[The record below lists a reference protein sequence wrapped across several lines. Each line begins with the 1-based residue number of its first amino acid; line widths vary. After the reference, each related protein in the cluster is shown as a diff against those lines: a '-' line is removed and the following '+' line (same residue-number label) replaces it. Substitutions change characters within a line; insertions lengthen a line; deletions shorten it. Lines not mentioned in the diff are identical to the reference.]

1 MFLSSSEIS
10 SRLVSDLRLGL
21 PIILYDAEQF
31 VLAAA
36 IETLYSEK
44 LEKIIEITKNQDF
57 EIAIT
62 NRRAKVL
69 KVRVYNETATR
80 ISIKGKVGLQI
91 LQAIADPS
99 KDLDYQYKGPFN
111 SERDGDFE
119 IASLSLS
126 LCKKARL
133 LPASILITIP
143 KGLRD
148 ELVSSQ
154 ISESN
159 IRDLKIK
166 SDETNFL
173 SNLSSAQLPIS
184 GQQNISLTVFRE
196 VTDLTEHYAIVFGNP
211 TVTQPALTRVHSACF
226 TGDLLGSE
234 KCDCGEQFNVSM
246 SKMRNE
252 GNGILLYLNQ
262 EGRGIGLANKMR
274 AYHLQNIGFDTVDA
288 NHRLGFEDDERDLEI
303 AAKILKS
310 LGVSTVKLL
319 TNNPKKIE
327 LLTNNGISVKERV
340 PLIVSMNPNNEN
352 YLKTKAK
359 KSGHLF

>member
-99 KDLDYQYKGPFN
+99 KDLDYPYKGPFN

-133 LPASILITIP
+133 LPASILINIP

-211 TVTQPALTRVHSACF
+211 KVTQPALTRVHSACF

-246 SKMRNE
+246 SKMKNE

-340 PLIVSMNPNNEN
+340 PLVVSMNPNNEN

>member
-1 MFLSSSEIS
+1 MLLNASEIS

-21 PIILYDAEQF
+21 PVILYDGQQI
-31 VLAAA
+31 VLAAS

-44 LEKIIEITKNQDF
+44 LEKINQIAKSKKF

-69 KVRVYNETATR
+69 NARIYNEVVTR
-80 ISIKGKVGLQI
+80 LSIEEKIDIQL
-91 LQAIADPS
+91 LHAIADPS
-99 KDLDYQYKGPFN
+99 KDLDYPLKGPFQ
-111 SERDGDFE
+111 SEREGSFD

-133 LPASILITIP
+133 LPASILVNITNSI
-143 KGLRD
+143 RR
-148 ELVSSQ
+148 ELVSAQ
-154 ISESN
+154 ISECDIN
-159 IRDLKIK
+159 NLKIK
-166 SDETNFL
+166 SEETTFL
-173 SNLSSAQLPIS
+173 PTLSSAQLPI
-184 GQQNISLTVFRE
+184 GGHQNISLTVFRE
-196 VTDLTEHYAIVFGNP
+196 LTDLTEHYAIVFGKPKNS
-211 TVTQPALTRVHSACF
+211 QPVLTRVHSACF

-234 KCDCGEQFNVSM
+234 KCDCGEQFSVSM
-246 SKMRNE
+246 SKMKNE

-274 AYHLQNIGFDTVDA
+274 AYHLQSIGFDTVDA

-303 AAKILKS
+303 AAKILRS
-310 LGVSTVKLL
+310 LDVNDVKLM

-327 LLTNNGISVKERV
+327 LLTSHGITVKERV

>member
-1 MFLSSSEIS
+1 MLLNASEIS

-21 PIILYDAEQF
+21 PVILYDEQHI
-31 VLAAA
+31 VLAAS

-44 LEKIIEITKNQDF
+44 LEKINQIAKSKKF

-69 KVRVYNETATR
+69 NARIYNESVTR
-80 ISIKGKVGLQI
+80 LSIEEKIDIHL
-91 LQAIADPS
+91 LHAIADPS
-99 KDLDYQYKGPFN
+99 KDLDYPLKGPFK
-111 SERDGDFE
+111 SEREGSFD

-133 LPASILITIP
+133 LPASILVNITNSI
-143 KGLRD
+143 RR
-148 ELVSSQ
+148 ELVSAQ
-154 ISESN
+154 ISECDISN
-159 IRDLKIK
+159 LKVK
-166 SDETNFL
+166 SEETTFL
-173 SNLSSAQLPIS
+173 PTLSSAQLPIS

-196 VTDLTEHYAIVFGNP
+196 LTDLTEHYAIVFGKPKNN
-211 TVTQPALTRVHSACF
+211 QPVLTRVHSACF

-234 KCDCGEQFNVSM
+234 KCDCGEQFSVSM
-246 SKMRNE
+246 SKMKNE

-274 AYHLQNIGFDTVDA
+274 AYHLQSIGFDTVDA

-303 AAKILKS
+303 AAKILRS
-310 LGVSTVKLL
+310 LDIHNVKLM

-327 LLTNNGISVKERV
+327 LLTGHGITVKERV
-340 PLIVSMNPNNEN
+340 PLIVSINPNNEN

>member
-1 MFLSSSEIS
+1 MLLNASEIS

-21 PIILYDAEQF
+21 PVILYDEKKI
-31 VLAAA
+31 VLAAS

-44 LEKIIEITKNQDF
+44 LEKINQISKSKKF

-69 KVRVYNETATR
+69 NARIYNEAVTR
-80 ISIKGKVGLQI
+80 LSIEEKIDIQL
-91 LQAIADPS
+91 LHAIADPS
-99 KDLDYQYKGPFN
+99 KDLDYPLKGPFQ
-111 SERDGDFE
+111 SKREGSFD
-119 IASLSLS
+119 IASLSLD

-133 LPASILITIP
+133 LPASILVNIT
-143 KGLRD
+143 KSKRR
-148 ELVSSQ
+148 ELISAQ
-154 ISESN
+154 ISECDIN
-159 IRDLKIK
+159 DLKINTE
-166 SDETNFL
+166 ETTFL
-173 SNLSSAQLPIS
+173 PTLSSAQLPIG

-196 VTDLTEHYAIVFGNP
+196 LTDLTEHYAIVFGKPKNA
-211 TVTQPALTRVHSACF
+211 QPVLTRVHSACF

-234 KCDCGEQFNVSM
+234 KCDCGEQFSVSM
-246 SKMRNE
+246 SKMKNE
-252 GNGILLYLNQ
+252 GNGVLLYLNQ

-274 AYHLQNIGFDTVDA
+274 AYHLQSIGFDTVDA

-310 LGVSTVKLL
+310 LDIHDVKLM

-327 LLTNNGISVKERV
+327 LLTSHGVTVTERV
-340 PLIVSMNPNNEN
+340 PLIVSINPNNEN

>member
-1 MFLSSSEIS
+1 MLLNASEIS

-21 PIILYDAEQF
+21 PVILYDRQQI
-31 VLAAA
+31 VLAAS

-44 LEKIIEITKNQDF
+44 LDKINQIAKSEKF

-69 KVRVYNETATR
+69 NARIYNEAVTR
-80 ISIKGKVGLQI
+80 LSIKEKIDIQL
-91 LQAIADPS
+91 LHAIADPS
-99 KDLDYQYKGPFN
+99 KDLDYPLKGPFQ
-111 SERDGDFE
+111 SEREGSFD

-133 LPASILITIP
+133 LPASILVNITDSI
-143 KGLRD
+143 RR
-148 ELVSSQ
+148 ELVSAQ
-154 ISESN
+154 ISECN
-159 IRDLKIK
+159 INNLKIK
-166 SDETNFL
+166 SEETTFL
-173 SNLSSAQLPIS
+173 PTLSSAQLPI
-184 GQQNISLTVFRE
+184 GGHQNISLTVFRE
-196 VTDLTEHYAIVFGNP
+196 LTDLTEHYAIVFGEP
-211 TVTQPALTRVHSACF
+211 KDSQPVLTRVHSACF

-234 KCDCGEQFNVSM
+234 KCDCGEQFSVSM
-246 SKMRNE
+246 SIMKNE

-274 AYHLQNIGFDTVDA
+274 AYHLQSIGFDTVDA

-303 AAKILKS
+303 AAKILKT
-310 LGVSTVKLL
+310 LGVHDVKLM

-327 LLTNNGISVKERV
+327 LLTSQGIKVKERV
-340 PLIVSMNPNNEN
+340 PLIASINPNNKD
-352 YLKTKAK
+352 YLRTKAK

>member
-1 MFLSSSEIS
+1 MLLSSSEMS

-21 PIILYDAEQF
+21 PVILYDAEQF
-31 VLAAA
+31 VLVAA

-44 LEKIIEITKNQDF
+44 LDKIYQITKSKKF

-69 KVRVYNETATR
+69 NARIYNETVTR
-80 ISIKGKVGLQI
+80 ISIEEEIDLHL

-99 KDLDYQYKGPFN
+99 KDLDYPLKGPFQ
-111 SERDGDFE
+111 SERDGNFN
-119 IASLSLS
+119 IASVSLS

-133 LPASILITIP
+133 LPASILVNIT
-143 KGLRD
+143 
-148 ELVSSQ
+148 SSTREKLISAQ
-154 ISESN
+154 ISESDIKN
-159 IRDLKIK
+159 LKIK
-166 SDETNFL
+166 SEEATFL
-173 SNLSSAQLPIS
+173 PTLSSAQLPIS
-184 GQQNISLTVFRE
+184 GHQNISLTVFRE
-196 VTDLTEHYAIVFGNP
+196 LTDLTEHYAIVFGNP
-211 TVTQPALTRVHSACF
+211 KATQPVLTRVHSACF

-234 KCDCGEQFNVSM
+234 KCDCGEQFSVSM
-246 SKMRNE
+246 SKMKDE

-303 AAKILKS
+303 AAKILRS
-310 LGVSTVKLL
+310 LGVNTVKLM

-327 LLTNNGISVKERV
+327 LLTSNGVTVKERV
-340 PLIVSMNPNNEN
+340 PLIVRVNPNNED

>member
-1 MFLSSSEIS
+1 MLLSSSEIS
-10 SRLVSDLRLGL
+10 SRLVSDLRLGV
-21 PIILYDAEQF
+21 PIILFDKQQS

-36 IETLYSEK
+36 IETLSSEK
-44 LEKIIEITKNQDF
+44 LEKINQITKSKKF

-69 KVRVYNETATR
+69 NARIYNETVTR
-80 ISIKGKVGLQI
+80 LSIEGKIDIQL
-91 LQAIADPS
+91 LHAIADPS
-99 KDLDYQYKGPFN
+99 RDLDYPLKGPFH
-111 SERDGDFE
+111 SERDGNFD
-119 IASLSLS
+119 IASLSLF

-133 LPASILITIP
+133 LPALILVNISNRI
-143 KGLRD
+143 KK
-148 ELVSSQ
+148 ELVSAQ
-154 ISESN
+154 ISECN
-159 IRDLKIK
+159 IKNLKIK
-166 SDETNFL
+166 NEETAFL
-173 SNLSSAQLPIS
+173 PSLSSAQLPIS
-184 GQQNISLTVFRE
+184 GHQKISLTVFRE
-196 VTDLTEHYAIVFGNP
+196 LTDLTEHYAIVFGNP
-211 TVTQPALTRVHSACF
+211 KKIQPVLTRVHSACF

-234 KCDCGEQFNVSM
+234 KCDCGEQFSIAM

-252 GNGILLYLNQ
+252 GNGVLLYLNQ

-274 AYHLQNIGFDTVDA
+274 AYHLQNLGFDTVDA

-310 LGVSTVKLL
+310 LGVNDVKLM

-327 LLTNNGISVKERV
+327 LLTVNGITVKERV
-340 PLIVSMNPNNEN
+340 PLIVSINPNNET

>member
-21 PIILYDAEQF
+21 PIILYDTEEYF
-31 VLAAA
+31 LTAA

-44 LEKIIEITKNQDF
+44 LDKMTEIAKNKKL

-69 KVRVYNETATR
+69 KVRIYSESVTR
-80 ISIKGKVGLQI
+80 ISMREKASIQL

-99 KDLDYQYKGPFN
+99 KDLDYPLKGPFQ
-111 SERDGDFE
+111 SERNGKFN
-119 IASLSLS
+119 IANVSLS

-133 LPASILITIP
+133 LPASILLNISKSI
-143 KGLRD
+143 RD

-159 IRDLKIK
+159 IDDLKIK
-166 SDETNFL
+166 SEEANFL
-173 SNLSSAQLPIS
+173 PTLSSAQLPIS
-184 GQQNISLTVFRE
+184 GHQNISLTVFRE
-196 VTDLTEHYAIVFGNP
+196 VTDLTEHYAIVFGDPKN
-211 TVTQPALTRVHSACF
+211 TQPVLTRVHSACF

-234 KCDCGEQFNVSM
+234 KCDCGEQFSVSM

-252 GNGILLYLNQ
+252 GNGVLLYLNQ

-310 LGVSTVKLL
+310 LGVSNIKLM

-327 LLTNNGISVKERV
+327 LLTNNGVTVKERV
-340 PLIVSMNPNNEN
+340 PLIVGMNPNNED

-359 KSGHLF
+359 KSGHLL

>member
-1 MFLSSSEIS
+1 MILNSSEIA

-21 PIILYDAEQF
+21 PIILTEGKQI

-36 IETLYSEK
+36 IETLYPEK
-44 LEKIIEITKNQDF
+44 LENIYKIMKGNKF

-62 NRRAKVL
+62 NRRATVL
-69 KVRVYNETATR
+69 KARVYNEKVTR
-80 ISIKGKVGLQI
+80 ISTIEKISLEL

-99 KDLDYQYKGPFN
+99 KDLDYPLKGPFN
-111 SERDGDFE
+111 SERAGNFKF
-119 IASLSLS
+119 ASILLY

-133 LPASILITIP
+133 LPATIIIAIADKTRKDLI
-143 KGLRD
+143 
-148 ELVSSQ
+148 SAQ
-154 ISESN
+154 ISQS
-159 IRDLKIK
+159 DIK
-166 SDETNFL
+166 NLRYRNEDTKFL
-173 SNLSSAQLPIS
+173 PTLSSAQLPIR
-184 GQQNISLTVFRE
+184 GQQDIKLTVYRE

-211 TVTQPALTRVHSACF
+211 KGIQPILTRIHSACF

-234 KCDCGEQFNVSM
+234 KCDCGEQFSVSM
-246 SKMRNE
+246 SKIRNE
-252 GNGILLYLNQ
+252 GIGILLYLNQ

-310 LGVSTVKLL
+310 LGISNVKLM

-327 LLTNNGISVKERV
+327 LLNSNGIIVKERV
-340 PLIVSMNPNNEN
+340 PLIVSTNPNNES
-352 YLKTKAK
+352 YLKTKAN

>member
-10 SRLVSDLRLGL
+10 SRLISDLRLGL
-21 PIILYDAEQF
+21 PIILYDAEQT
-31 VLAAA
+31 VLVAA
-36 IETLYSEK
+36 IETLYLEK
-44 LEKIIEITKNQDF
+44 LEKINQITKNLKF

-69 KVRVYNETATR
+69 KARIYNESVTR
-80 ISIKGKVGLQI
+80 ISIREQI
-91 LQAIADPS
+91 DIQLLQAIADPS
-99 KDLDYQYKGPFN
+99 RDLDYPFKGPFN
-111 SERDGDFE
+111 SEREGKFE
-119 IASLSLS
+119 IAAVSIS

-133 LPASILITIP
+133 LPSAIIIKIPQSIR
-143 KGLRD
+143 KK
-148 ELVSSQ
+148 LVSSQ
-154 ISESN
+154 ISECD
-159 IRDLKIK
+159 IKDLKFK
-166 SDETNFL
+166 KDNANFL
-173 SNLSSAQLPIS
+173 PTLSAAQLPIK
-184 GQQNISLTVFRE
+184 GYQNIRLTVFRE
-196 VTDLTEHYAIVFGNP
+196 ITDLTEHYAIVFGNP
-211 TVTQPALTRVHSACF
+211 KVNQPTLTRVHSACF

-234 KCDCGEQFNVSM
+234 KCDCGEQFSI
-246 SKMRNE
+246 SIEKMKNE

-310 LGVSTVKLL
+310 LGVSTIKLM

-327 LLTNNGISVKERV
+327 FLANNGITVKERV
-340 PLIVSMNPNNEN
+340 PLIASMNPNNKD

-359 KSGHLF
+359 KSGHIL

>member
-1 MFLSSSEIS
+1 MLLNASEIS

-21 PIILYDAEQF
+21 PVILYDGQQI
-31 VLAAA
+31 VLAAS

-44 LEKIIEITKNQDF
+44 LEKINQIAKSKKF

-69 KVRVYNETATR
+69 NARIYNEVVTR
-80 ISIKGKVGLQI
+80 LSIEEKIDIQL

-99 KDLDYQYKGPFN
+99 KDLDYPLKGPFQ
-111 SERDGDFE
+111 SEREGSFD

-133 LPASILITIP
+133 LPAAILVNITNSI
-143 KGLRD
+143 RR
-148 ELVSSQ
+148 ELVSAQ
-154 ISESN
+154 ISECDIN
-159 IRDLKIK
+159 NLKIK
-166 SDETNFL
+166 SEETTFL
-173 SNLSSAQLPIS
+173 PTLSSAQLPI
-184 GQQNISLTVFRE
+184 GGHQNISLTVFRE
-196 VTDLTEHYAIVFGNP
+196 LTDLTEHYAIVFGKPKNS
-211 TVTQPALTRVHSACF
+211 QPVLTRVHSACF

-234 KCDCGEQFNVSM
+234 KCDCGEQFSVSM
-246 SKMRNE
+246 SKMKNE

-274 AYHLQNIGFDTVDA
+274 AYHLQSIGFDTVDA

-303 AAKILKS
+303 AAKILRS
-310 LGVSTVKLL
+310 LDVNDVKLM

-327 LLTNNGISVKERV
+327 LLTSHGITVKERV

>member
-1 MFLSSSEIS
+1 MFLNSTEIT
-10 SRLVSDLRLGL
+10 SRLISDLRLGL
-21 PIILYDAEQF
+21 PILLYDEEHS
-31 VLAAA
+31 VLVAA

-44 LEKIIEITKNQDF
+44 LKKINQITKNLKF

-69 KVRVYNETATR
+69 NARIYDESVTRLAIKDKVD
-80 ISIKGKVGLQI
+80 IQL

-99 KDLDYQYKGPFN
+99 RDLDYPFKGPFY
-111 SERDGDFE
+111 SERKGNFK
-119 IASLSLS
+119 IAAVSIS

-143 KGLRD
+143 KSVR
-148 ELVSSQ
+148 EKLVSSQ
-154 ISESN
+154 IFETD
-159 IRDLKIK
+159 IRDLEIK
-166 SDETNFL
+166 NDNANFL
-173 SNLSSAQLPIS
+173 PSLSTAQLPIK
-184 GQQNISLTVFRE
+184 GHKNINLTVFRE
-196 VTDLTEHYAIVFGNP
+196 RTDLTEHYAIIFGDP
-211 TVTQPALTRVHSACF
+211 KKAQPALTRVHSACF

-234 KCDCGEQFNVSM
+234 KCDCGEQFSVSM
-246 SKMRNE
+246 EKIKNE

-303 AAKILKS
+303 AAKIIKS
-310 LGVSTVKLL
+310 FGVSKIKLM
-319 TNNPKKIE
+319 TNNPKKVE
-327 LLTNNGISVKERV
+327 FLTNSGVTVKERV
-340 PLIVSMNPNNEN
+340 PLIVSKNPNNEN

-359 KSGHLF
+359 KSGHIL

>member
-1 MFLSSSEIS
+1 MLLSSSEIT
-10 SRLVSDLRLGL
+10 SRLISDLRSGL
-21 PIILYDAEQF
+21 PIILYDTDQS
-31 VLAAA
+31 VLVAA
-36 IETLYSEK
+36 IETLYLEK
-44 LEKIIEITKNQDF
+44 LEKINQITNNLKF

-69 KVRVYNETATR
+69 KARIYNESVTR
-80 ISIKGKVGLQI
+80 LAIKDQVDIEL

-99 KDLDYQYKGPFN
+99 RDLDYPFKGPFY
-111 SERDGDFE
+111 SEREGNFE
-119 IASLSLS
+119 IAAVSIS

-133 LPASILITIP
+133 LPASILIKIP
-143 KGLRD
+143 KSIK
-148 ELVSSQ
+148 EKLVSSQ
-154 ISESN
+154 ISESD
-159 IRDLKIK
+159 IRHLEFKNDNA
-166 SDETNFL
+166 NFL
-173 SNLSSAQLPIS
+173 PTLSTAQLPIK
-184 GQQNISLTVFRE
+184 GYQNISLTVFRE
-196 VTDLTEHYAIVFGNP
+196 ITDLTEHYAIVFGNP
-211 TVTQPALTRVHSACF
+211 KITQPALTRVHSACF

-234 KCDCGEQFNVSM
+234 KCDCGEQFSVSM
-246 SKMRNE
+246 SKMKNE

-310 LGVSTVKLL
+310 LGVIEIKLM

-327 LLTNNGISVKERV
+327 FLTNNGITVKERV
-340 PLIVSMNPNNEN
+340 PLIASMNPNNKD

-359 KSGHLF
+359 KSGHIL

>member
-21 PIILYDAEQF
+21 PVILYDAEQF

-99 KDLDYQYKGPFN
+99 KDLDYPYKGPFN

-173 SNLSSAQLPIS
+173 PNLSSAQLPIS

-211 TVTQPALTRVHSACF
+211 KVTQPALTRVHSACF

-234 KCDCGEQFNVSM
+234 KCDCGEQFNISM

-340 PLIVSMNPNNEN
+340 PLVVSMNPNNEN

>member
-1 MFLSSSEIS
+1 MFLSPSEIS
-10 SRLVSDLRLGL
+10 SRLISDLRLGL
-21 PIILYDAEQF
+21 PIILNDSEQF
-31 VLAAA
+31 FLVAA
-36 IETLYSEK
+36 IETLYSKK
-44 LEKIIEITKNQDF
+44 LEKINEITKNLKF

-69 KVRVYNETATR
+69 KARIYNDSVTR
-80 ISIKGKVGLQI
+80 LSIKEDIGIQL
-91 LQAIADPS
+91 LHAIADPS
-99 KDLDYQYKGPFN
+99 KDLDYPFKGPFL
-111 SERDGDFE
+111 SKRDGNFDV
-119 IASLSLS
+119 ASVSLS

-133 LPASILITIP
+133 LPASILIKIP
-143 KGLRD
+143 KSIR
-148 ELVSSQ
+148 EKLVSSQ
-154 ISESN
+154 ISESD
-159 IRDLKIK
+159 IRNLKLK
-166 SDETNFL
+166 DDNANFL
-173 SNLSSAQLPIS
+173 PTLSSAQLPIN
-184 GQQNISLTVFRE
+184 GQQNINLTVFRE

-211 TVTQPALTRVHSACF
+211 KANQPALTRVHSACF

-234 KCDCGEQFNVSM
+234 KCDCGEQFSVSM
-246 SKMRNE
+246 SKMKNE

-310 LGVSTVKLL
+310 LGVSSVNLM

-327 LLTNNGISVKERV
+327 LLTSNGITVKERV
-340 PLIVSMNPNNEN
+340 PLIASINPNNEN

>member
-21 PIILYDAEQF
+21 PIILYDANTYF
-31 VLAAA
+31 LTAA

-44 LEKIIEITKNQDF
+44 LDKLMEIAKNQNF

-69 KVRVYNETATR
+69 NVRIYNESVTR
-80 ISIKGKVGLQI
+80 ISIRERVSIQL

-99 KDLDYQYKGPFN
+99 KDLDYPLKGPFQ
-111 SERDGDFE
+111 SERNGKFNV
-119 IASLSLS
+119 ASVSLS

-133 LPASILITIP
+133 LPASILVNIP
-143 KGLRD
+143 KSIRD
-148 ELVSSQ
+148 ELVC
-154 ISESN
+154 E
-159 IRDLKIK
+159 
-166 SDETNFL
+166 ETKFL
-173 SNLSSAQLPIS
+173 PNLSSAQLPIS
-184 GQQNISLTVFRE
+184 GQQNISLSVFRE
-196 VTDLTEHYAIVFGNP
+196 VTDITEHYAIVFGNP
-211 TVTQPALTRVHSACF
+211 KINQPALTRVHSACF

-234 KCDCGEQFNVSM
+234 KCDCGEQFSVSM

-310 LGVSTVKLL
+310 LGVSDIKLM

-327 LLTNNGISVKERV
+327 LLTDNGITVKERV